1 MKLLLTSAGIK
12 NASIHDALVDLLG
25 KPISES
31 SALCIP
37 TAMYGHPWVGPG
49 EKAWQFISGQE
60 PSCPMCELGWKSLGV
75 LELTALPSIDEE
87 RWVPLVQETDVLL
100 ASGGD
105 ALYLCHWMRQSG
117 LADLLPSLDETVWV
131 GLSAGSMVM
140 TPRIGDDFVGWKP
153 PTGGDET
160 LGIVDFS
167 IFPHVDN
174 EDLPSNTMANA
185 ERWAG
190 GLSGPAYAIDD
201 ETAIKVVD
209 GTVDV
214 VSEGHWKLL
223 TAPGLRLGRVS
234 KRAFHGGGGNRTRE
248 GFPPSGESTLGQVTD
263 ISRGDPLSFTLAW
276 SSGSRAVQTRRSHSM
291 PNTAAEAI
299 QLGALSVRFHVDA
312 DESGGSVSIFECEAL
327 ANARMPAPHSHD
339 DFDET
344 VLGLDGVTTFT
355 VGGERTSTC
364 TQARRS
370 SYPAA

>member
-1 MKLLLTSAGIK
+1 MRLLLTSAGIK
-12 NASIHDALVDLLG
+12 NTSIHGALVDLLG
-25 KPISES
+25 KPIAES

-37 TAMYGHPWVGPG
+37 TASYGHPKAGPPR
-49 EKAWQFISGQE
+49 AWNFISGQE
-60 PSCPMCELGWKSLGV
+60 PQCPMIELGWKSMGV

-87 RWVPLVQETDVLL
+87 LWVPLVKETDVLL

-174 EDLPSNTMANA
+174 DDLPSNTMANA
-185 ERWAG
+185 ERWAAG
-190 GLSGPAYAIDD
+190 IPGPAYAIDD

-223 TAPGLRLGRVS
+223 TP
-234 KRAFHGGGGNRTRE
+234 
-248 GFPPSGESTLGQVTD
+248 
-263 ISRGDPLSFTLAW
+263 
-276 SSGSRAVQTRRSHSM
+276 
-291 PNTAAEAI
+291 
-299 QLGALSVRFHVDA
+299 
-312 DESGGSVSIFECEAL
+312 
-327 ANARMPAPHSHD
+327 
-339 DFDET
+339 
-344 VLGLDGVTTFT
+344 
-355 VGGERTSTC
+355 
-364 TQARRS
+364 
-370 SYPAA
+370 